1 MECHH
6 HEDGKAAQVAQG
18 QARLGHGADCYRIS
32 SYRQS
37 TPRYR
42 TRSRA
47 SKRPAAFSHR
57 CHYALIRRPYNE
69 CLPGSGKKL
78 AVATNRLIA
87 AFTAPANGLRRAWAA
102 IRATD
107 ERAGRASAFGPAPLE
122 KVAQSQVRADCDGSA
137 PAQAHRNLCSTPAGR
152 DANDC

>member
-18 QARLGHGADCYRIS
+18 QARLGHAADCYRIS

-42 TRSRA
+42 ARSRA
-47 SKRPAAFSHR
+47 SKVLRHSR

-78 AVATNRLIA
+78 AVATNR
-87 AFTAPANGLRRAWAA
+87 FTAPANGLRHTWAA

-107 ERAGRASAFGPAPLE
+107 ERAGRAIAFGPAPLE
-122 KVAQSQVRADCDGSA
+122 RVAQSQVR
-137 PAQAHRNLCSTPAGR
+137 
-152 DANDC
+152 